1 MNKAFYL
8 VTCFLV
14 IFCLASISVAQQTK
28 AKKET
33 SPKQKVK
40 DTPYAGEVSVMGIT
54 LGKSLNELNIKEC
67 PQKKPDVYVDD
78 FEVEIVCYKT
88 FEKMIRKM
96 ISLNTDRQLDIPT
109 STLIGFERGG
119 IGYISKEDFLNQP
132 IMEIVVSTD
141 YKNDKRFM
149 EIVTKKFGKHKS
161 VDMKTG
167 ESKNSKLIYTWNNTK
182 QGHSIAYEIEVSD
195 YGTRAK
201 LRLKH
206 RLIRIE
212 DEEKKKQEEAIK
224 ERKEKRF

>member
-1 MNKAFYL
+1 MKKVFYL
-8 VTCFLV
+8 VTCFWV
-14 IFCLASISVAQQTK
+14 IFCFASISVAQQTK

-67 PQKKPDVYVDD
+67 PQKKPDVYVND
-78 FEVEIVCYKT
+78 FEVETVCYKILG
-88 FEKMIRKM
+88 KLIN
-96 ISLNTDRQLDIPT
+96 LNTDRQLDIPT
-109 STLIGFERGG
+109 STTIGFERGG
-119 IGYISKEDFLNQP
+119 IYINKEDFLNQP
-132 IMEIVVSTD
+132 IMEIVVGTD

-149 EIVTKKFGKHKS
+149 EIVTKKFGKYKS

-167 ESKNSKLIYTWNNTK
+167 ESKYSPTKLIYTWNNTK
-182 QGHSIAYEIEVSD
+182 QGHSIAYEIIVLD
-195 YGTRAK
+195 YGTVAT
-201 LRLKH
+201 LILKH

-212 DEEKKKQEEAIK
+212 EEEIKRKEDATK